1 MIVLLI
7 LVSAFCPVAKEDS
20 VCDDRWHDGSHLHM
34 GCLLISKQTPF
45 STYSEAVAFC
55 GRKNAH
61 LVEIMTQEQ
70 LNFIREILKMVD
82 KNGSSKSSNWW
93 GGATEKEDGSWMWTR
108 SNIPVLEFVWYQYK
122 RTCDGN
128 IGDCSFCLSESF
140 EYYGGECHNDQH
152 YGPVCQKYNT
162 DSGITAAT
170 ATSVTLIVGCSLGGF
185 LLIVLSIVIVSRL
198 GIGKCVPFLAPAVTE
213 ENEMYGVVEDHY
225 QYEKD
230 EYDTKIKENN
240 EYYEDQDDYD

>member
-70 LNFIREILKMVD
+70 LNFIREILMLVD
-82 KNGSSKSSNWW
+82 KNGSSNWW

-108 SNIPVLEFVWYQYK
+108 SNNPVMEFVWYQ
-122 RTCDGN
+122 
-128 IGDCSFCLSESF
+128 
-140 EYYGGECHNDQH
+140 
-152 YGPVCQKYNT
+152 
-162 DSGITAAT
+162 
-170 ATSVTLIVGCSLGGF
+170 
-185 LLIVLSIVIVSRL
+185 SR
-198 GIGKCVPFLAPAVTE
+198 
-213 ENEMYGVVEDHY
+213 
-225 QYEKD
+225 
-230 EYDTKIKENN
+230 KIKRE
-240 EYYEDQDDYD
+240 EAAAMEDY